1 VHVVVVVVVLHLRGG
16 CTSSALCSR
25 IGLDVPRCI
34 VCCNGCCPT
43 LFYLNTK
50 HAMHDLK
57 KNRKKDIV
65 VEFLEIKTRETKTFV
80 PKSMFCDQNTLF
92 SNEITAV

>member
-1 VHVVVVVVVLHLRGG
+1 VVVPHLLCVLVSALMCLVVSSAVMVVVQLSSILIRNMQ
-16 CTSSALCSR
+16 CT
-25 IGLDVPRCI
+25 I
-34 VCCNGCCPT
+34 
-43 LFYLNTK
+43 
-50 HAMHDLK
+50 LK
-57 KNRKKDIV
+57 KNRKKNIV